1 MSFGKGVLPDANTM
15 GTINPHTLTLELHC
29 ASRPGLEASL
39 RGDGDNTSVQ
49 VLAHE
54 LCHWTDLLGT
64 VWGQSYLDVVFNAF
78 DSVQSAADI
87 VDRFP
92 HALELFDADR
102 SILFPTYYK
111 VVSPAAIATTDKKP
125 WALTTSCGAWIDTA
139 GRLDET
145 RPIFFVRFAETLSGP
160 QVARQPLTV
169 GALLE
174 LRAFAAEIATFSAWL
189 TQQTSEQQ
197 LVANTLFKRDRLG
210 TFYDPASTTYTAAAH
225 LLSNCSKESEFAV
238 VCALGARLAFLCLNA
253 LPKTFERVTLP
264 RTFKAHFTLPR
275 LGGFRRSGERGFLF
289 ACLAH
294 HIEERHFGASSLNLD
309 DLLKA
314 VGLISAGAVYD
325 QAERWF
331 AQRAMR
337 APQLQNG
344 ELRRI
349 RGELLDF
356 GIAHFRAGLT
366 TSGDPLCMQG
376 FRQRDLPSPS
386 MMTSDCEQF
395 NVTSKGMSIADS
407 DLLNAI
413 NIRVEDVTR
422 MALRAGRGLDF
433 AFKDYVY

>member
-1 MSFGKGVLPDANTM
+1 MTRTGRYYFRPITRWSAPLLLPPPTR
-15 GTINPHTLTLELHC
+15 
-29 ASRPGLEASL
+29 SRE
-39 RGDGDNTSVQ
+39 
-49 VLAHE
+49 
-54 LCHWTDLLGT
+54 
-64 VWGQSYLDVVFNAF
+64 
-78 DSVQSAADI
+78 
-87 VDRFP
+87 
-92 HALELFDADR
+92 
-102 SILFPTYYK
+102 
-111 VVSPAAIATTDKKP
+111 
-125 WALTTSCGAWIDTA
+125 ALTTSCGAWIDTA

-197 LVANTLFKRDRLG
+197 LVANTLFKRDRLA
-210 TFYDPASTTYTAAAH
+210 TFYDPASTIYTAAAH
-225 LLSNCSKESEFAV
+225 LLSNCSKENEFAV

-253 LPKTFERVTLP
+253 VPKTFERVTLP
-264 RTFKAHFTLPR
+264 RIFKAHFTPPR
-275 LGGFRRSGERGFLF
+275 LGGFRRSGEREFLF

-294 HIEERHFGASSLNLD
+294 HIEEHHFRASSLNLD

-325 QAERWF
+325 QAERWVE
-331 AQRAMR
+331 QRAMR
-337 APQLQNG
+337 APPLQNG

-349 RGELLDF
+349 RGQLLDF

-366 TSGDPLCMQG
+366 RSGDPLCMQG
-376 FRQRDLPSPS
+376 FLQRDLPSPS

-407 DLLNAI
+407 DLLNAV
-413 NIRVEDVTR
+413 NIRRGGRDPDG
-422 MALRAGRGLDF
+422 AAGWPRAGFRIQRLCLLTELLTEGSQMRNAVASRHNPGCARHFPRALDNDARGRPSTRP
-433 AFKDYVY
+433 A